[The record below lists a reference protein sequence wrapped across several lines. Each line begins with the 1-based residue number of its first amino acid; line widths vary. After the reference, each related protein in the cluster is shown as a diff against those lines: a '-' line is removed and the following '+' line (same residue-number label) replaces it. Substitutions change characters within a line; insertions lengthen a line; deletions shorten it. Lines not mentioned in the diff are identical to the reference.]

1 MLLAFFMSLICPC
14 LGGTGL
20 EFRGRRTSQDVWP
33 WYDEYEDQYAWNGR
47 ESHHK
52 LKSGNVYCPERIFFY
67 ECFGLMFKKSCY
79 SHYDCKYFCCEY
91 GCKNFCSEDY

>member
-14 LGGTGL
+14 LGGT
-20 EFRGRRTSQDVWP
+20 
-33 WYDEYEDQYAWNGR
+33 DEYEDQYAWNGR